1 MQSFESQKN
10 FYLFQI
16 LELVQ
21 RICTK
26 LACSGRQF
34 NANTALFLTNKID
47 DYDAKKAEEEVLEKL
62 QTVLPMVTR
71 EHIVSTTAKRVHT
84 KDWCSYNNTIKLD
97 DITHVLSFYYILKY
111 I

>member
-84 KDWCSYNNTIKLD
+84 DTIKLD